1 MYEYPKLPD
10 SYWKFW
16 GTEFNEKGVKYK
28 TLKDPSKP
36 RVWFFG
42 DSFVQVPN
50 KNIWHPL
57 YNEFNVV
64 HKGVGGT
71 SVDAVYMQ
79 LLACRH
85 LIHPNDRVIIALS
98 HVDREIGRD
107 GIRLAPLFRNR
118 GTSSN
123 GWQEGY
129 ELEQVKQY
137 KPPTAKKTWNNYI
150 DEEIYSKYIK
160 TVRWDMSTTVMYIAV
175 TSSITNEIAPSLAT
189 NHLAVFNCFYVPIK
203 ELLQKYDVPYQ
214 TIKEMTPELKSIWD
228 FLCNIDRSNKTK
240 RDESL
245 DADAQLRANT
255 SNHAFDS
262 DVNRFWNY
270 YKGTLEKLCLDQPLY
285 K

>member
-1 MYEYPKLPD
+1 
-10 SYWKFW
+10 
-16 GTEFNEKGVKYK
+16 
-28 TLKDPSKP
+28 
-36 RVWFFG
+36 
-42 DSFVQVPN
+42 
-50 KNIWHPL
+50 
-57 YNEFNVV
+57 
-64 HKGVGGT
+64 
-71 SVDAVYMQ
+71 
-79 LLACRH
+79 
-85 LIHPNDRVIIALS
+85 
-98 HVDREIGRD
+98 
-107 GIRLAPLFRNR
+107 
-118 GTSSN
+118 
-123 GWQEGY
+123 
-129 ELEQVKQY
+129 
-137 KPPTAKKTWNNYI
+137 
-150 DEEIYSKYIK
+150 
-160 TVRWDMSTTVMYIAV
+160 MSTTLRYIAV